1 MAAYNKVILMGNLT
15 RDPELRYTPEGVA
28 LCNMDMAINSSFK
41 RGGDGREETLFIR
54 IVSFNKQAESAGQF
68 LKKGSAVLVD
78 GRLQER
84 SWETEDGSKR
94 YRMEV
99 VASVIQFLPKGSERD
114 MNSAVEERAPTQES
128 VDISAIDDIPDDEIP
143 F

>member
-1 MAAYNKVILMGNLT
+1 VAAYNKVILMGNLT

-28 LCNMDMAINSSFK
+28 LCKFDMAVNSSYR
-41 RGGDGREETLFIR
+41 RGEEGNEDTLFIG
-54 IVSFNKQAESAGQF
+54 IVSWNKTAETAGQF
-68 LKKGSAVLVD
+68 LKKGRAVLVD
-78 GRLQER
+78 GRLKSS

-94 YRMEV
+94 YRTEV

-114 MNSAVEERAPTQES
+114 VNGAAQERES
-128 VDISAIDDIPDDEIP
+128 TREVDSKPIDDIPDDEIP

>member
-1 MAAYNKVILMGNLT
+1 
-15 RDPELRYTPEGVA
+15 
-28 LCNMDMAINSSFK
+28 
-41 RGGDGREETLFIR
+41 
-54 IVSFNKQAESAGQF
+54 
-68 LKKGSAVLVD
+68 
-78 GRLQER
+78 LQER